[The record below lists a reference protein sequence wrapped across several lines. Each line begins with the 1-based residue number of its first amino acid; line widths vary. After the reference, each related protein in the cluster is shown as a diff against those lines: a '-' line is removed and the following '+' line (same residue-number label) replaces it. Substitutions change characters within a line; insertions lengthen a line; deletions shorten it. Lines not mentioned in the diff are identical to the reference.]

1 MEPIRVVVNGALG
14 RMGREVTHAVLSNS
28 DLKMVGAGE
37 QEATQEYLQ
46 LPMVSEKIP
55 FSSDLDTLLLACKP
69 NVLVDFT
76 TASSAI
82 KTARITIEHQVNMV
96 IGTTGLSKENLK
108 ELTQLCQQNK
118 QVCIIVAPNFS
129 LGAVLLKHLAKIAS
143 NFFDY
148 AEIVEMHHEKKID
161 APSGTAIDTA
171 RAMLQT
177 RGKPFTSPKTEKE
190 VIPNTRGGNIEGL
203 TIHSMRMPGFMASQ
217 EVVFGGLGQTLSLR
231 HDSINRESFMPGVI
245 LAIKEAVKRKGLI
258 VGLETLLNI

>member
-14 RMGREVTHAVLSNS
+14 RMGKEVTHAVLSDS

-37 QEATQEYLQ
+37 QEVSQEYLQ
-46 LPMVSEKIP
+46 LPMISEKIP
-55 FSSDLDTLLLACKP
+55 FSSDLDSLLPTCKP

-82 KTARITIEHQVNMV
+82 CTARITIKHQVNMV
-96 IGTTGLSKENLK
+96 IGTTGLSKENLE
-108 ELTQLCQQNK
+108 ELTQLCKENK
-118 QVCIIVAPNFS
+118 KIGIIVVPNFS
-129 LGAVLLKHLAKIAS
+129 IGAVLLKYLAKIAS

-171 RAMLQT
+171 RAMLQA
-177 RGKPFTSPKTEKE
+177 RGRPFISPKTEKE
-190 VIPNTRGGNIEGL
+190 VIRNTRGGDLEGL
-203 TIHSMRMPGFMASQ
+203 TIHSMRLPGFVASQ
-217 EVVFGGLGQTLSLR
+217 EVIFGGLGQTLRLR

-245 LAIKEAVKRKGLI
+245 LAIKEVVKRKGLI
-258 VGLETLLNI
+258 VGLDALLNL